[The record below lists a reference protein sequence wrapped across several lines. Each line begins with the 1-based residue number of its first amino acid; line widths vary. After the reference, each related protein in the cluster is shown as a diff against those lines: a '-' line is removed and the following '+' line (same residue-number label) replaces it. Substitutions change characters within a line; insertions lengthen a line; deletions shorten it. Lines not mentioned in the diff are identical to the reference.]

1 VTSVLATVLA
11 AALYAAAFP
20 PFGAAWL
27 GWVAL
32 VPLYLALR
40 AASAAAA
47 AGRGALFGGLATLAV
62 LAWLLPTLTG
72 HYERSIFFAA
82 ALWLGIGVAAA
93 APFLAVACA
102 GYARARSSVPAALRP
117 ALFAVAWVAAELAR
131 THLGLRSPWALLG
144 DLLAGA
150 ERLRQLA
157 DLGGVYALSGLVA
170 LGNATLAELVALRAH
185 RPREPRAVRAA
196 LAASGI
202 FVAVAAA
209 TLGYGELRMRRLAR
223 PAGGLRVAVVQA
235 NEAPALRW
243 RQAAALRVLADHAR
257 LTEAELAREPL
268 PDLVVWPESA
278 LQIGPRDPRYALSID
293 ALSRRVPLLLGAPR
307 IEDRAGSRL
316 TFNSAWLLGAGGT
329 ALTYDKRRLL
339 AFAETRPLG
348 LALGSETRRDLDPG
362 EFAAGGAPGLFPLA
376 REVLGTMICL
386 EALYP
391 ADARELAQRGATVLV
406 NLSNDG
412 WYRGRGGAEQHFAG
426 VVLRAVETR
435 LPFVRSTSTGVS
447 AIVDARGE
455 VVAALPAG
463 RAGVLAGSVPPG
475 ASGPSLYV
483 RIGDVF
489 ALACAALWA
498 AALLFAVASGHRAS
512 RSG

>member
-1 VTSVLATVLA
+1 MTSVLATVLA

-20 PFGAAWL
+20 PFGASWL
-27 GWVAL
+27 CWVAL
-32 VPLYLALR
+32 VPLCLALR
-40 AASAAAA
+40 TASAASAAA
-47 AGRGALFGGLATLAV
+47 GRPLGGLATLAV
-62 LAWLLPTLTG
+62 VAWLLPTLTG
-72 HYERSIFFAA
+72 HYQRSIFFAA
-82 ALWLGIGVAAA
+82 ALS
-93 APFLAVACA
+93 A
-102 GYARARSSVPAALRP
+102 GRRHRRRALPRHRLRGLRARALGRSGGAPAGALRGR
-117 ALFAVAWVAAELAR
+117 VGRGGAAD
-131 THLGLRSPWALLG
+131 HLGLRSPWARLG
-144 DLLAGA
+144 DLLADGRGSA
-150 ERLRQLA
+150 SSPTSAACMRSAGSSRSATPRSPSWSRCGRAGPRIRARSARRSLRA
-157 DLGGVYALSGLVA
+157 DLRRHGS
-170 LGNATLAELVALRAH
+170 GNAVLR
-185 RPREPRAVRAA
+185 RAPDAPVR
-196 LAASGI
+196 G
-202 FVAVAAA
+202 
-209 TLGYGELRMRRLAR
+209 LGRRAPL
-223 PAGGLRVAVVQA
+223 AVVQA

-307 IEDRAGSRL
+307 SEERAGARL
-316 TFNSAWLLGAGGT
+316 THNSAWLLGAGGT

-339 AFAETRPLG
+339 PFAETRPLG
-348 LALGSETRRDLDPG
+348 LALGGEARRDLDPG
-362 EFAAGGAPGLFPLA
+362 EFAAGAAPGLFPLA
-376 REVLGTMICL
+376 RDVLGTMICL

-391 ADARELAQRGATVLV
+391 ADARELARRGATLLV

-447 AIVDARGE
+447 AIVDAGGA
-455 VVAALPAG
+455 VVAALPTG

-475 ASGPSLYV
+475 APGASLYV

-498 AALLFAVASGHRAS
+498 AALLFALASGHRAS